1 MPCFLSYGIEIGG
14 LRREV
19 SVTDEE
25 NLECLFMQFEH
36 VVSDFMM
43 GGVKISWKRS
53 MLEMNHS
60 YIVKTNN

>member
-1 MPCFLSYGIEIGG
+1 
-14 LRREV
+14 
-19 SVTDEE
+19 
-25 NLECLFMQFEH
+25 MQFEH